1 MSLSARYYYVITSL
15 SAHIVP
21 GNANYAR
28 SLEQR
33 DTFRFRLFVF
43 PNKRLREE
51 NTNMVAWDG
60 WEWRFECRSM
70 DGLWRCSAGFDVR
83 DKRSRTS
90 RLIVSG
96 SSLFGS
102 INYGMPQTELRSNL
116 KHLWK
121 RLTFLVIYRHYFE
134 GTRWRSWLRHC
145 ATSWKFAG
153 SIPDGVT
160 GIFN

>member
-21 GNANYAR
+21 RNANYAH

-51 NTNMVAWDG
+51 NTNMAACDV
-60 WEWRFECRSM
+60 WEWRFECRPM
-70 DGLWRCSAGFDVR
+70 DGLWRGGAGFDVR
-83 DKRSRTS
+83 GKRSRTS

-96 SSLFGS
+96 SSLFCFR
-102 INYGMPQTELRSNL
+102 NYGMPQTELWSNL
-116 KHLWK
+116 KHIWK
-121 RLTFLVIYRHYFE
+121 KVNIFRKNRHYFE

-153 SIPDGVT
+153 SIPDGVI
-160 GIFN
+160 GILR